1 MDQTET
7 NVSTKRN
14 DERSNS
20 FNTKNL
26 LKRIRN
32 KDVTRLYAGIM
43 IEEAEVQS
51 EALPIKSREWVVRS
65 NFLIENRKSLIQ
77 LNNT

>member
-1 MDQTET
+1 MGQKKI

-14 DERSNS
+14 NERSNS

-26 LKRIRN
+26 LKRIKN
-32 KDVTRLYAGIM
+32 KDITRLYADIM

-65 NFLIENRKSLIQ
+65 NFLIENIKSLIQ